1 MKSSGVVTTI
11 KQEARSPGLEAMQ
24 EENISSSTG
33 QAFICSFFLTPAALI
48 ELLGGSIPA
57 KANTAWNV
65 IELIFVTL

>member
-1 MKSSGVVTTI
+1 MYSGGFGELFHFQPATT
-11 KQEARSPGLEAMQ
+11 
-24 EENISSSTG
+24 
-33 QAFICSFFLTPAALI
+33 AALI